1 MPLPPQ
7 TLAAVLLNS
16 RRKEGTACSQ
26 DAPEAPSPTGRF
38 HVRPAAAPLEGPRAP
53 HLESWALPAPWGL
66 SHLPQGQPHLANNGQ
81 ETLLHPSCVAG
92 GRQAVRWVRRKGSSE
107 ARDSGWRRGG
117 RWEKG
122 VPDGRALGE
131 AGCPS
136 AGQVA
141 VVAAASSVLVA
152 PRPVGAVGH

>member
-38 HVRPAAAPLEGPRAP
+38 HVRLAAAPLEGPRAP

-81 ETLLHPSCVAG
+81 ETLLPPQLC
-92 GRQAVRWVRRKGSSE
+92 
-107 ARDSGWRRGG
+107 G
-117 RWEKG
+117 RWPAGSEVG
-122 VPDGRALGE
+122 SQEGQLRGPGFWLETGRAMGEGGARRTCLG
-131 AGCPS
+131 
-136 AGQVA
+136 
-141 VVAAASSVLVA
+141 
-152 PRPVGAVGH
+152 